1 MDAKEIFKL
10 LAEIPE
16 VVQIL
21 TKTYGVIHKQIPAE
35 IDGVQGF
42 MIWDYILYNEITFK
56 DRDDN
61 IQSLFKSPDDS
72 ETEEKWDELKKKYG
86 T

>member
-1 MDAKEIFKL
+1 MEAKEIFKL
-10 LAEIPE
+10 LAAIPE
-16 VVQIL
+16 AVQIL

-42 MIWDYILYNEITFK
+42 LIWDYILYNEITFK
-56 DRDDN
+56 DMDDN

-72 ETEEKWDELKKKYG
+72 ETEEKWDELEKKYG
-86 T
+86 I

>member
-1 MDAKEIFKL
+1 MEAKEIFKL
-10 LAEIPE
+10 LAAIPE

-42 MIWDYILYNEITFK
+42 LIWDYILYNEITFK
-56 DRDDN
+56 DMDDN
-61 IQSLFKSPDDS
+61 IQSLFKSQHEPPEPED
-72 ETEEKWDELKKKYG
+72 TR
-86 T
+86 